1 MKNFVQHGNTLTLP
15 APYDVVSGAG
25 FQVGALFAI
34 AIGDAAASAQV
45 EGVTC
50 GVYTLPKSSNQAW
63 AIGARIYW
71 DDVNK
76 RCDSDS
82 AKGRLIGVATV
93 AAANPSAV
101 GYVRLNGGAVGN
113 GGSAATAPGQ
123 PAKPLLTAMAGAV
136 SLAWTPGAAGST
148 ATTSNT
154 WTDINGNVTQLTTNP
169 QTITAPAGTPY
180 TGTVTTLNAQG
191 AGPASPQAD
200 AVTVGATTAFKNT
213 GTMRLVGTQAQI
225 LYPAPVNFSGGRSSR
240 IIKLQAP
247 GPAIGCRI
255 SVHNLSPTV
264 GVDYVKASIA
274 ATDIAAFDTPAK
286 AYNAYADGV
295 MHNVTASGADP
306 LGFNKATWG
315 GAPQSRRLEPSNA
328 VLPSFGYDN
337 QQDTV
342 TSDVIMG
349 LVPKR
354 ATDRTNEEYYYLL
367 RLTIGTVQ
375 NLDGMCTPTVGTVT
389 GLISEY
395 TNSNGADAP
404 LCYGGDLGL
413 VDGVDGGYTIPAALK
428 PEAMPV
434 FTVEW
439 IYPQSLAAITILEDG
454 DSITEGYK
462 WPRLGSNRKSTPA
475 RPLHHVNLGG
485 STTRTESFLGN
496 MYLYLQ
502 TNAKPDYVLM
512 PIISVN
518 NYSPLSSFNLASA
531 QAEFTRLQAVEAFL
545 TGLGIK
551 IIWWTPFN
559 FGANPASSDTT
570 SAWGYL
576 YNSAKAYAAS
586 KGITFMDINGD
597 SRMVRSVYNA
607 SGNPTGWID
616 PDNTHPSNP
625 AGINGFAAVYT
636 DTLTSLGF

>member
-1 MKNFVQHGNTLTLP
+1 MQIRLLSPFQMYKANQIVSLAIDWERYLIRTGQATYDLTGGIPYAPP
-15 APYDVVSGAG
+15 AAARKIVPASLVLDAAGAVLGIEGPGGSLIPVSG
-25 FQVGALFAI
+25 
-34 AIGDAAASAQV
+34 SA
-45 EGVTC
+45 T
-50 GVYTLPKSSNQAW
+50 TP
-63 AIGARIYW
+63 
-71 DDVNK
+71 
-76 RCDSDS
+76 
-82 AKGRLIGVATV
+82 GR
-93 AAANPSAV
+93 
-101 GYVRLNGGAVGN
+101 
-113 GGSAATAPGQ
+113 
-123 PAKPLLTAMAGAV
+123 PAKPVLTSMAGAV

-148 ATTSNT
+148 ATTSNI

-169 QTITAPAGTPY
+169 QTITAPAGTLY

-191 AGPASPQAD
+191 AGPASAQAD

-213 GTMRLVGTQAQI
+213 GTMRLIGTQNQI
-225 LYPAPVNFSGGRSSR
+225 LYPAPVTYSGGKAAR

-274 ATDIAAFDTPAK
+274 ATDIAAFDTVAK
-286 AYNAYADGV
+286 AYNVYVDGV
-295 MHNVTASGADP
+295 THNVTASGADP
-306 LGFNKATWG
+306 LGFNKATWS
-315 GAPQSRRLEPSNA
+315 GAAQSRRLELSNA

-342 TSDVIMG
+342 TSDPIMG

-354 ATDRTNEEYYYLL
+354 ATDRASEEYYYLL
-367 RLTIGTVQ
+367 RVTIGTVQ
-375 NLDGMCTPTVGTVT
+375 NLDGMCTPTTAVAT
-389 GLISEY
+389 GLVSDY

-413 VDGVDGGYTIPAALK
+413 VDGVDGAYTIPAALK
-428 PEAMPV
+428 PESMPV
-434 FTVEW
+434 FSVEW
-439 IYPQSLAAITILEDG
+439 IYPPSLAATTFVHPG

-462 WPRLGSNRKSTPA
+462 WPRFAITRKSTPA
-475 RPLHHVNLGG
+475 RPLHYVNLGG

-502 TNAKPDYVLM
+502 SNAKPDYVVM

-518 NYSPLSSFNLASA
+518 NYSPISSFNLASA
-531 QAEFTRLQAVEAFL
+531 QAEFARLQAVEAFL

-559 FGANPASSDTT
+559 FGANPASNDMT

-576 YNSAKAYAAS
+576 YNSAKAYAAT
-586 KGITFMDINGD
+586 KNIMFMDINGD
-597 SRMVRSVYNA
+597 SRLVRSVYNA
-607 SGNPTGWID
+607 STNPTGWID

-625 AGINGFAAVYT
+625 AGINGFATVYT
-636 DTLTSLGF
+636 ETLTAMGF